1 MFFVVVVL
9 NSRKLLS
16 AHRLIHSTTVDN
28 FFFSPNKHS
37 QSMWRGDGAGGS
49 KMKVYKEG
57 RIGKER
63 LGDSCVLVLGR
74 SELFDLF
81 YKVSLFVVEL
91 LIFGSI
97 RVELGQ
103 ELDKFL
109 LIAQQNVQNRLRLV
123 RVGHEHFEDV
133 ESFKLDVARLFL
145 KHVHHQLQVVR
156 VRNIPSHNLQCSSIT
171 DSELRRTMALK
182 STRHSNTRR

>member
-1 MFFVVVVL
+1 MFLVVVVL

-37 QSMWRGDGAGGS
+37 QSMWRRDGAGGS

-81 YKVSLFVVEL
+81 YKVSLFV
-91 LIFGSI
+91 
-97 RVELGQ
+97 
-103 ELDKFL
+103 
-109 LIAQQNVQNRLRLV
+109 IAQQNVQNRLRLV